1 MVVVTVFVMMVIK
14 ICVEG
19 MVYGM
24 LVEMHRLD
32 VMLFIVAMVKL
43 MVYKLLCVMRVVFM
57 LNNFMFL
64 RMRMSVD
71 SRVFVV
77 GLMFVIDQR
86 ETKVILEVNWFSMLV
101 MVSSWLMVYRFEAK
115 IVRDFFMLFE
125 MVNWAIMMLL
135 CNLMIVNRFM
145 SHFLLVVNV

>member
-43 MVYKLLCVMRVVFM
+43 MVYKLLWVMRVVFM